1 MPTCYVVAGPPR
13 SGTSLTAGLL
23 HRLGISM
30 GSRLLPADAMNPKGF
45 FVDLDFEEILS
56 RIYNAENLPSPGD
69 RLPKEAGELVR
80 LIVRDREKA
89 GADWG
94 VKSLWAGPL
103 IHVLLEEC
111 EAVRLVRV
119 NRPLLASRL
128 SLAAH
133 TAHSPEKIAEIIAW
147 GKATADY
154 LAGLVPTT
162 TDVTF
167 GDLIDD
173 KVAEVGKLA
182 SLSGKQLRQEVLDFV
197 DSSLRNF

>member
-23 HRLGISM
+23 HRLGVSM
-30 GSRLLPADAMNPKGF
+30 GSRLLPADTMNPKGF

-69 RLPKEAGELVR
+69 RLPEEADRLVR
-80 LIVRDREKA
+80 SIVREREKA
-89 GADWG
+89 GVDWG
-94 VKSLWAGPL
+94 VKTLWAGPL

-133 TAHSPEKIAEIIAW
+133 TAHTPEKIAEIITW

-162 TDVTF
+162 DVTF
-167 GDLIDD
+167 GDLIDN
-173 KVAEVGKLA
+173 KAVEVGKLA

>member
-89 GADWG
+89 GVDWG
-94 VKSLWAGPL
+94 VKSLWVGPL

-162 TDVTF
+162 DVTF
-167 GDLIDD
+167 GDLIDN
-173 KVAEVGKLA
+173 KLVEVGKLA
-182 SLSGKQLRQEVLDFV
+182 SLSGKQLRQDVLDFV

>member
-23 HRLGISM
+23 HRLGVSM
-30 GSRLLPADAMNPKGF
+30 GSRLLPADTMNPKGF

-69 RLPKEAGELVR
+69 RLPKEADELVR
-80 LIVRDREKA
+80 SIVRNREKA

-133 TAHSPEKIAEIIAW
+133 TAHSPEKIAEIITW

-162 TDVTF
+162 DVTF
-167 GDLIDD
+167 GDLIDN
-173 KVAEVGKLA
+173 KAVEVGKLA